1 MRSHEDNGFLVLRH
15 FMPDILLRV
24 ADNNT
29 FQGAQHCANILI
41 GGDEFFLLGALHIAN
56 LQNKVKTAVRG

>member
-1 MRSHEDNGFLVLRH
+1 
-15 FMPDILLRV
+15 MPDILLRV